1 MNSIF
6 KELYDSGRIDQTPV
20 FECGGKKGYQFATN
34 GVQMSQGRFDE
45 YASTMRSYEAFRLD
59 VADVDLSL
67 ELLESQ
73 FNKIVTYQNDPKS
86 IQKLAI
92 DGVGIVKELNQ
103 RREYSLPLGRL
114 YAQLSFVIVE
124 EDENPMIYDTH
135 YNKDKIERWQN
146 DLTMEKKI
154 LLLPIL
160 LPIFPDLSKLFQE
173 DSLNFIRNLNAKNAM
188 QLRILLQESFGNGQ
202 KSEIQQ
208 LITSRMETLSKYE
221 NFYRELSLIITDS
234 SQQDT
239 E

>member
-20 FECGGKKGYQFATN
+20 FECGGKKGYQFAGN
-34 GVQMSQGRFDE
+34 GMQISQGRFDE

-173 DSLNFIRNLNAKNAM
+173 DSLNFIRNLNAKERDTAINH
-188 QLRILLQESFGNGQ
+188 LTNGDPLKIRELLQGTFVDYHRFVSARHRIDEQMKKAQPKDNS
-202 KSEIQQ
+202 
-208 LITSRMETLSKYE
+208 
-221 NFYRELSLIITDS
+221 
-234 SQQDT
+234 
-239 E
+239 